1 MHTHTHSL
9 SPSCVQIA
17 AGTKSVPDNNYPLQ
31 NVSKHKKKGSKIALS
46 CFPARLLD
54 SIETPQ
60 FRIDARFFQ
69 QMTYVASTYMH
80 RFSLLDHPIPIRSV
94 LKVWNWKFGHK
105 GLVAILRGSPISRHC
120 SDCVFQLSLSANFNL
135 A

>member
-1 MHTHTHSL
+1 MHTHTLSL

-31 NVSKHKKKGSKIALS
+31 NVSTTNKRVVKLPS

-94 LKVWNWKFGHK
+94 LKVCNWKFGHK